1 MTTIKNRVIMMSSK
15 ILGRFFPKR
24 DAPVDPKSII
34 VLKPCCLG
42 DVVLATPT
50 IAALQ
55 ARYPQAK
62 IDVAVGRWSRA
73 ALENNPHIR
82 HLLDTGRVGQG
93 RYGWADMWRLA
104 KRLRQGCYDLAVTL
118 DRSPVVGL
126 TPWLA
131 GIRHRVGLDSAERGF
146 AHTLRVPVPTEVMHE
161 AAIYLR
167 CVAALGGESD
177 RFWTAFYPTEADKHN
192 LPPVA
197 LPFVIIHPA
206 GGVNPGMKMLDKR
219 WPVERLAALGDQ
231 FTQRGLAVV
240 LTGVG
245 GDSALCREVAAQMTE
260 LPPKILAGEL
270 TLGQFGALCQRATL
284 FVGADTGAMHIA
296 AAAGCK
302 TVAIFGPSDPQRYGP
317 FAPPEQ
323 ATVLWHPVLLPDGG
337 VGQGKVFDFSW
348 EQGVSVK
355 EAWKACK
362 QFLALIELCRDQI
375 ALP

>member
-1 MTTIKNRVIMMSSK
+1 MVTMKNWIVRSIAK

-24 DAPVDPKSII
+24 DAPADPRAII

-50 IAALQ
+50 ISALQ
-55 ARYPQAK
+55 AHYPQAK

-82 HLLDTGRVGQG
+82 HLLDAGRVGQG
-93 RYGWADMWRLA
+93 RYGWADVWQLA
-104 KRLRQGCYDLAVTL
+104 GRLRRRHYDLAVTL
-118 DRSPVVGL
+118 DRSPLVGL
-126 TPWLA
+126 APWLA
-131 GIRHRVGLDSAERGF
+131 GIRHRVGLDSEERGF
-146 AHTLRVPVPTEVMHE
+146 AHTLRVPVPAEAMHE

-192 LPPVA
+192 LPPA
-197 LPFVIIHPA
+197 ASPFVIIHPA

-219 WPVERLAALGDQ
+219 WPVERLAALGNR
-231 FTQRGLAVV
+231 FVRRGLAVV
-240 LTGVG
+240 LTGVA
-245 GDSALCREVAAQMTE
+245 GDAPLCQEVAAQMAG

-270 TLGQFGALCQRATL
+270 TLGQFGALCQRADL

-323 ATVLWHPVLLPDGG
+323 AIALWHPVLLPQGG
-337 VGQGKVFDFSW
+337 VGQGKVSDFSW
-348 EQGVSVK
+348 EQGVSVE
-355 EAWKACK
+355 EAWEACK
-362 QFLALIELCRDQI
+362 QFLA
-375 ALP
+375 

>member
-1 MTTIKNRVIMMSSK
+1 MATMKNWVIKIIAK
-15 ILGRFFPKR
+15 ILGQFFPEQ
-24 DAPVDPKSII
+24 DAPVNPKTII

-73 ALENNPHIR
+73 ALQNNPHIR

-93 RYGWADMWRLA
+93 RYDWTDVWRLV

-126 TPWLA
+126 VPWLT
-131 GIRHRVGLDSAERGF
+131 GIKHRVGLDSGGRGF
-146 AHTLRVPVPTEVMHE
+146 AHTLRVLVPAEAMHE

-167 CVAALGGESD
+167 CATALGGDSD

-197 LPFVIIHPA
+197 SPFVIIHPA
-206 GGVNPGMKMLDKR
+206 GGVNPGMKMINKR
-219 WPVERLAALGDQ
+219 WPVDRLAALGNL
-231 FTQRGLAVV
+231 FAQRGLTVV
-240 LTGVG
+240 LSGAGSDTP
-245 GDSALCREVAAQMTE
+245 LCQEVAAKMTK
-260 LPPKILAGEL
+260 LPPQILAGKL
-270 TLGQFGALCQRATL
+270 TLGQFGALCQQATL

-296 AAAGCK
+296 AATGCK
-302 TVAIFGPSDPQRYGP
+302 TVAIFGPSNPQRYGP

-323 ATVLWHPVLLPDGG
+323 AIVLWHPVALPGGG
-337 VGQGKVFDFSW
+337 VGQGKVSDFSW
-348 EQGVSVK
+348 EQGVSVE
-355 EAWKACK
+355 EAWEACK
-362 QFLALIELCRDQI
+362 QFLA
-375 ALP
+375 